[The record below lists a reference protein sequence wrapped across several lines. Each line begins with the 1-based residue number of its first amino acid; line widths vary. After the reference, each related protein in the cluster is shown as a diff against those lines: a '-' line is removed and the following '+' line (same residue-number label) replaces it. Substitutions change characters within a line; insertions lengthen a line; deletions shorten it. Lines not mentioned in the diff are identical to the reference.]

1 MASLKDNKDAYEM
14 PPVVV
19 DVPGVAAADAN
30 VPAAAGIGAKAASK
44 DDSKPAEPKVS
55 YFQLYRYATAW
66 DKFLITVGCIAAAG
80 HGAGMPLMTIVFS
93 DLIGSFVYF
102 TPGVPESIDDLND
115 GAKRACL
122 LFVALAVGLFI
133 LAYIQMSFLMIAGEN
148 QAKRI
153 REEYFKALLRQDI
166 GWFDG
171 VSTGELTTRM
181 IADTSMIQEG
191 ISEKVGLIVQ
201 FLTTFVAGFVIAYV
215 RGWRLALVLT
225 ACLPLLVGAAVIMTK
240 ALAAGSKS
248 GNTAYAKAGGLAQTV
263 LSGIRTVVS
272 FGGEQR
278 SVQQYTSLLGVAEK
292 TAIKNSMIG
301 AVGVGSIQLVIF
313 SVYSLAFYFGA
324 RQIRIGTMNATEVV
338 NTFFSLIIGAF
349 SLGQCAPSFTSIAS
363 GQGAA
368 FKVFS
373 TIDRVSPVD
382 ASNPGGKQPE
392 KVEGNIVFKNVSFAY
407 PRRPDVPILK
417 NFDLTIKAGTT
428 VALVGS
434 SGSGKSTIIKLVE
447 RFYQP
452 SEGSITLD
460 GVELK
465 DLNVTWL
472 RQQIGLVS
480 QEPTLFNCSVR
491 KNILYGLRRP
501 IAEYSEAEQT
511 AIVEEACKTANA
523 EFVTSLPQSYDTSV
537 GESGGMMSGGQK
549 QRISIARMVA
559 RDPRIVLL
567 DEATSAL
574 DTASEVRVQNALEK
588 ASKGRTT
595 IVIAHRLSTVK
606 NADMIVVMDKG
617 VVVETGSHEELIA
630 RGGAYHGLV
639 EAQKLRGAMG
649 RNNSSDS
656 IDESENT
663 LTPVLGATETVG
675 KVPAGPTIGDAPVAV
690 DVIDCPPKPERVDS
704 VKAMDRRAS
713 VASVAKLTPEEIAEA
728 ERAEQLKRK
737 VDVMRLVRMNKP
749 EWGLMFL
756 GVFCALG
763 TGAVMPIFALIF
775 AQILSVFGEPN
786 LDEMTR
792 KANQWA
798 LGFLILAIGAF
809 VAQTLQIGLLRI
821 AGDKLT
827 TRLRIRSFTALVH
840 QEIGYFDE
848 DKHSTGALTARLAED
863 ATLVQGLTGQTF
875 AQIVS
880 LISNFAVGLSI
891 AFAKSW
897 QLTLVVLACVPLVGV
912 GGFMQLKSLTGAG
925 EKAKSAYRD
934 ANSTAN
940 EALEQVRTV
949 QTLTQEKAF
958 LGQYSK
964 LIEIPHKVVIQGAFV
979 SSVGFAGAEA
989 SIFLTYAVAFWYGSR
1004 LILHGTYGPDQIM
1017 TALFAVIFSA
1027 MAAGQLTNFAPD
1039 ASKAKLAALAIF
1051 DILDRN
1057 SRINSTD
1064 ISGMKPDSP
1073 RGEPSADDVHFQYP
1087 TRPTIPILKG
1097 LNVTALPGETIALVG
1112 HSGCGKSTV
1121 LGLSERWYDVTKG
1134 HMKMD
1139 GHDVREWNLQYLR
1152 EQMALVGQEPVL
1164 FDVSIRENIKYGAL
1178 KGDATQDQ
1186 VEAAARAANIHDFI
1200 MSLPDGYETS
1210 VGEKGGQMS
1219 GGQKQRV
1226 AIARALIREPKLL
1239 LLDEATSALDSE
1251 SEKVVQ
1257 EALDKAAHGRTTIV
1271 IAHRLSTIQNADRIY
1286 VVKAGQVAETG
1297 RHDELVDK
1305 GGLYAELVSQQ
1316 MLQKEEQE

>member
-1 MASLKDNKDAYEM
+1 MSSFKDEKNAYEM
-14 PPVVV
+14 PAVVV
-19 DVPGVAAADAN
+19 DVPGAVAAEAN
-30 VPAAAGIGAKAASK
+30 ALPSAAIGAKAASK
-44 DDSKPAEPKVS
+44 DEDAVKPAEPKVS
-55 YFQLYRYATAW
+55 YFQLFRYATAW
-66 DKFLITVGCIAAAG
+66 DKFLIAVGCVAAAG
-80 HGAGMPLMTIVFS
+80 HGAGMPVMTIVFS
-93 DLIGSFVYF
+93 NLIGSFVNF
-102 TPGVPESIDDLND
+102 SGTQASIDDLND
-115 GAKRACL
+115 GAKQACIF
-122 LFVALAVGLFI
+122 FVALAVGLFI

-225 ACLPLLVGAAVIMTK
+225 ACLPLLVASAVIMTK

-248 GNTAYAKAGGLAQTV
+248 GNTAYAAAGGLAQQV

-278 SVQQYTSLLGVAEK
+278 SIQRYMGLLGHAEK
-292 TAIKNSMIG
+292 TAIKNSVIG

-324 RQIRIGTMNATEVV
+324 RQIRIGTMNAKEVV

-373 TIDRVSPVD
+373 TIDRLSPVD
-382 ASNPGGKQPE
+382 ASDPGGKQPE
-392 KVEGNIVFKNVSFAY
+392 KVEGNIVFENVSFAY

-417 NFDLTIKAGTT
+417 NFNLTIKAGST

-452 SEGSITLD
+452 SEGTITLD

-472 RQQIGLVS
+472 RQQTGLVS

-491 KNILYGLRRP
+491 QNILYGLRRP
-501 IAEYSEAEQT
+501 VSEYSKAEQN
-511 AIVEEACKTANA
+511 AIVEEACRTANA
-523 EFVTSLPQSYDTSV
+523 DFVTSLPQSYDTSV

-549 QRISIARMVA
+549 QRICIARMVA

-574 DTASEVRVQNALEK
+574 DTESEKKVQAALEK
-588 ASKGRTT
+588 ASVGRTT

-606 NADMIVVMDKG
+606 NADMIVVMERG
-617 VVVETGSHEELIA
+617 VVVEMGSHDELIA

-656 IDESENT
+656 LDESEKT
-663 LTPVLGATETVG
+663 LGTPALGATVTDG
-675 KVPAGPTIGDAPVAV
+675 HLPGDAPVAV
-690 DVIDCPPKPERVDS
+690 DVVECPPPKPVRVDS
-704 VKAMDRRAS
+704 VKPDRRVS
-713 VASVAKLTPEEIAEA
+713 VASSVAKLTPEEIAEA

-749 EWGLMFL
+749 EWGLMLL

-775 AQILSVFGEPN
+775 AQILAVFGDRDPS
-786 LDEMTR
+786 EMTR

-809 VAQTLQIGLLRI
+809 IAQTLQIGLLRI

-827 TRLRIRSFTALVH
+827 TRLRIQSFTALVQ
-840 QEIGYFDE
+840 QEIGYFDD
-848 DKHSTGALTARLAED
+848 DKNSTGALTARLAED

-949 QTLTQEKAF
+949 QTLTQEGAF
-958 LGQYSK
+958 LSQYST
-964 LIEIPHKVVIQGAFV
+964 LIEIPHKVVINGAFV
-979 SSVGFAGAEA
+979 SAIGFAGAES

-1004 LILHGTYGPDQIM
+1004 LILHGTYVPQQIM

-1064 ISGMKPDSP
+1064 LSGMKPESP
-1073 RGEPSADDVHFQYP
+1073 RGEPSADDVHFVYP
-1087 TRPTIPILKG
+1087 TRPTLPILRG
-1097 LNVTALPGETIALVG
+1097 LQIAALPGQTVALVG

-1121 LGLSERWYDVTKG
+1121 LGLSERWYDVTQG
-1134 HMKMD
+1134 RMKMD
-1139 GHDVREWNLQYLR
+1139 GHDVREWNLRYLR

-1164 FDVSIRENIKYGAL
+1164 FDISILENIKYGAL
-1178 KGDATQDQ
+1178 EGNATQDQ

-1200 MSLPDGYETS
+1200 MSLPEGYATS
-1210 VGEKGGQMS
+1210 VGERGGQMS
-1219 GGQKQRV
+1219 GGQKQRI
-1226 AIARALIREPKLL
+1226 AIARALIRQPKLL

-1251 SEKVVQ
+1251 SEKLVQ
-1257 EALDKAAHGRTTIV
+1257 EALDKAAAGRTTIV

-1286 VVKAGQVAETG
+1286 VVKAGQVAESG
-1297 RHDELVDK
+1297 RHDELVAQ

-1316 MLQKEEQE
+1316 MLQKEEEQ